1 MFFTFFQSHKVINP
15 QLYHGRHKREI
26 ASTHS
31 SEEEGRHIHHLTVAW
46 NIDGQ
51 DYVLDLKLNRDLI
64 PEHYFEKYHHQV
76 GKFSIKCKKFF
87 CNPGICCKALV
98 IFGWFFT
105 LAEIKGCEWYII
117 FPCWKA
123 FYSMIWSIKNEAI
136 IKVSLKSIIAFCPLV
151 K

>member
-1 MFFTFFQSHKVINP
+1 MEIEMEPINHTNKWQISKTTNLFMFFTFFQSHKVINP

-76 GKFSIKCKKFF
+76 GKFSIKCIKFC
-87 CNPGICCKALV
+87 CNPGVCCKVLV
-98 IFGWFFT
+98 IFG
-105 LAEIKGCEWYII
+105 
-117 FPCWKA
+117 
-123 FYSMIWSIKNEAI
+123 
-136 IKVSLKSIIAFCPLV
+136 
-151 K
+151 